1 MDRFAQFA
9 YFTTARDASFVA
21 VAAGTL
27 MIAFSFDPA
36 LALNLGGH
44 VAMLFCLGL
53 LHRLVRLEERGVL
66 RTEAWKEL
74 KPDERPCDAPGLT
87 GAHRHMERTLVR
99 FARGASG
106 VAGVLFGGSLVAS
119 LLI

>member
-1 MDRFAQFA
+1 MNRFAQFA
-9 YFTTARDASFVA
+9 HFTTARDASFVA
-21 VAAGTL
+21 VLAGTL
-27 MIAFSFDPA
+27 MIAFRFDPA
-36 LALNLGGH
+36 LALNLGGQ

-53 LHRLVRLEERGVL
+53 LYRLVRLEERGVL

-74 KPDERPCDAPGLT
+74 RPHERPCDAPGLT

-106 VAGVLFGGSLVAS
+106 IAGILFAGSLAAS